1 MQFRSWYKQKLK
13 LCALAA
19 CFISILIHAQG
30 DTNLQGECVC
40 EDISPPG
47 NYSCEDQKRFDKCG
61 RKWMV
66 DNDYCALTCGR
77 CICSDYLTPTT
88 EQQQQQLQISFLEQ
102 QSDSTIVSHYNFL
115 FEPEQEIQDLNNT
128 VRQPE
133 QQSNDVIGR
142 MGRTRKADEVPCN
155 CTDVAP
161 PSTWEFTCQQHKQAG
176 NCNHQQLIAGGF
188 CEISC
193 DRCPCLLD
201 TEYIRGQNALD
212 LIASIPLASMLESQQ
227 SQSYADRIVPS
238 TEALDFEIPIQEFLP
253 QINDPSE
260 DYSAKAFEN
269 LRNLIVNTSEEEQQ
283 PQDPIG
289 LLSQLLDKVQS
300 QELNGTDIIA
310 SLNRTTNDYYD
321 AIDQYSQQDITPL
334 QLQPM
339 DTVSQS
345 QDQVQS
351 NYISTLGVAGIYSP
365 PYSNRQ
371 LYAPPP
377 PPARSLPP
385 NPPIPLPPPLASPL
399 SPTATQTSSTQSI
412 RTPTL
417 EVPDTTL
424 DIQSLSL
431 PQLAFDLGVANVPLL
446 NLSVVDTSQVQ
457 VTNYNSQNSRQVV
470 VGTSVNNA
478 VFRPQIGQYN
488 SQQQYIPDQQ
498 PGYVPKSGMTIRGE
512 GDLRSPQCFIST
524 LEEIGDLSLFNK
536 VMNDVGIALAHL
548 IIPSDETV
556 TFVAPSNTAIM
567 RLMYTYDIAF
577 QQFLDAP
584 PDLLMALV
592 SYHALKGNLTVEAIE
607 KLGALDTMLGQM
619 IYVESGQGNDKQVY
633 LSGHA
638 FEEAQ
643 LIETD
648 IQACGIM
655 LHTID
660 TLLMPEGLDES
671 FAAVFLMEPYVPNT
685 VPGMQQGSRDSQFSE
700 CNNSTLQEVLQQ
712 YQNTSAALFSL
723 QQSNQLTFF

>member
-1 MQFRSWYKQKLK
+1 MVSLFLYVLYK
-13 LCALAA
+13 
-19 CFISILIHAQG
+19 FIIIL
-30 DTNLQGECVC
+30 
-40 EDISPPG
+40 
-47 NYSCEDQKRFDKCG
+47 
-61 RKWMV
+61 
-66 DNDYCALTCGR
+66 
-77 CICSDYLTPTT
+77 
-88 EQQQQQLQISFLEQ
+88 
-102 QSDSTIVSHYNFL
+102 
-115 FEPEQEIQDLNNT
+115 
-128 VRQPE
+128 
-133 QQSNDVIGR
+133 
-142 MGRTRKADEVPCN
+142 
-155 CTDVAP
+155 
-161 PSTWEFTCQQHKQAG
+161 
-176 NCNHQQLIAGGF
+176 
-188 CEISC
+188 
-193 DRCPCLLD
+193 
-201 TEYIRGQNALD
+201 
-212 LIASIPLASMLESQQ
+212 
-227 SQSYADRIVPS
+227 
-238 TEALDFEIPIQEFLP
+238 
-253 QINDPSE
+253 
-260 DYSAKAFEN
+260 
-269 LRNLIVNTSEEEQQ
+269 
-283 PQDPIG
+283 
-289 LLSQLLDKVQS
+289 
-300 QELNGTDIIA
+300 
-310 SLNRTTNDYYD
+310 
-321 AIDQYSQQDITPL
+321 
-334 QLQPM
+334 
-339 DTVSQS
+339 
-345 QDQVQS
+345 
-351 NYISTLGVAGIYSP
+351 
-365 PYSNRQ
+365 
-371 LYAPPP
+371 
-377 PPARSLPP
+377 
-385 NPPIPLPPPLASPL
+385 
-399 SPTATQTSSTQSI
+399 
-412 RTPTL
+412 
-417 EVPDTTL
+417 
-424 DIQSLSL
+424 
-431 PQLAFDLGVANVPLL
+431 
-446 NLSVVDTSQVQ
+446 
-457 VTNYNSQNSRQVV
+457 
-470 VGTSVNNA
+470 GTSVNNA